1 MDTESNPPP
10 TCVLNSQ
17 FQKATLTNNITFYT
31 DRNYTLTSVPD
42 DYVGMDM
49 IKTPNKDRKLT
60 TDSDYLTFEMLYDG
74 TVYVAYDSRATSLPN
89 WMGGFSNT
97 GDRIY
102 TSQNKNLYLIVY
114 SRAYSSGD
122 CVNLGAN
129 MALGFSGKNANNYI
143 MLVDSK

>member
-1 MDTESNPPP
+1 LTVSDQITINVMDTESNPSP

-60 TDSDYLTFEMLYDG
+60 TASDYLTFEMPYDS
-74 TVYVAYDSRATSLPN
+74 TVYVACDSRATSLPK
-89 WMGGFSNT
+89 W
-97 GDRIY
+97 
-102 TSQNKNLYLIVY
+102 K
-114 SRAYSSGD
+114 
-122 CVNLGAN
+122 
-129 MALGFSGKNANNYI
+129 KH
-143 MLVDSK
+143 